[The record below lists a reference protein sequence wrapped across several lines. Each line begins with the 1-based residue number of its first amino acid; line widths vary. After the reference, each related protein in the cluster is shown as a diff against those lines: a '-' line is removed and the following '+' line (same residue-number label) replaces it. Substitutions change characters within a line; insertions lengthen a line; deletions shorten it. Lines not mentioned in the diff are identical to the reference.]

1 MLFYASDTAALL
13 FTSSDWEGGLSS
25 KLDMSTEYLIIDYTA
40 AVSKFY
46 ISDELRQ
53 EIDKVILDVN
63 DGSIKIE
70 PQGEA

>member
-1 MLFYASDTAALL
+1 
-13 FTSSDWEGGLSS
+13 
-25 KLDMSTEYLIIDYTA
+25 MSTEYLIIDYTA

-70 PQGEA
+70 PQSEV